1 MSRIWNFTSGLF
13 KSEIREFQVM
23 FWSFIFPLILYF
35 ILTSVFGSL
44 YGDDTQG
51 ISFRVGIV
59 REESLSGLGMILDKV
74 IEDISSENGP
84 FVKKEYGSVDEALID
99 LKEGKQDIVLV
110 IPEGTSA
117 KIASAA
123 VLQTGEVALRVHYI
137 SGKDSS
143 SIASNVLSEII
154 DEVNLEIRRQS
165 GGEYV
170 DVVTEAKTVSAREE
184 KPFDYREYIFP
195 GVALM
200 MILSVALFNSPIGLI
215 QYRVSG
221 VNKKLY
227 TTPLKP
233 LEYFAGHFA
242 KLIFTMLISL
252 TLLYLTAIFVYNVRG
267 PILDIRFILTLLFSM
282 VVTISF
288 GLMIASFSKKLSTV
302 TVLGQT
308 LYQLMMF
315 LGGLYFP
322 VFDLPWGIRWL
333 VYALPTTYLV
343 ELSRRVMGYQF
354 APVSL
359 FWLILVPIIWTAFS
373 TVIFVI
379 NFKKV
384 MGYE

>member
-1 MSRIWNFTSGLF
+1 MGRMWNFTSGLF
-13 KSEIREFQVM
+13 KNEIREFQVM
-23 FWSFIFPLILYF
+23 FWSFIFPLVLYF

-44 YGDDTQG
+44 YGDNPQG
-51 ISFRVGIV
+51 ISFKIGIV
-59 REESLSGLGMILDKV
+59 REEPLSGFGKIFDEV
-74 IEDISSENGP
+74 IDGISSENGP
-84 FVKKEYGSVDEALID
+84 FVRAEYGSIDEALTD

-117 KIASAA
+117 KIASAV
-123 VLQTGEVALRVHYI
+123 VLKAGEVALRVHYV

-143 SIASNVLSEII
+143 SIASNILSEVIN
-154 DEVNLEIRRQS
+154 EVNLEIGRRS

-170 DVVTEAKTVSAREE
+170 DIVTEAKTVSAKEE

-200 MILSVALFNSPIGLI
+200 MILSVALFNSPIGLV

-227 TTPLKP
+227 TTPLRP
-233 LEYFAGHFA
+233 LEYFTAHFV

-252 TLLYLTAIFVYNVRG
+252 ILLYLIAAFVYNVRG
-267 PILDIRFILTLLFSM
+267 SILDIRFILTLLFSM

-308 LYQLMMF
+308 LYQVMMF

-359 FWLILVPIIWTAFS
+359 LWLVLVPMIWTAVS
-373 TVIFVI
+373 TIVFVV

>member
-1 MSRIWNFTSGLF
+1 
-13 KSEIREFQVM
+13 M

-322 VFDLPWGIRWL
+322 VFHLPWGIRWL